1 MVQAMLKIQFNNHP
15 NLHPTGCDILLVCL
29 FIETLGSNLPLVDSA
44 VSSSEGVALGI
55 LKSVQD
61 GLVFGVEVHSAMLNR
76 NS

>member
-15 NLHPTGCDILLVCL
+15 NLRPTGCDILLVCL